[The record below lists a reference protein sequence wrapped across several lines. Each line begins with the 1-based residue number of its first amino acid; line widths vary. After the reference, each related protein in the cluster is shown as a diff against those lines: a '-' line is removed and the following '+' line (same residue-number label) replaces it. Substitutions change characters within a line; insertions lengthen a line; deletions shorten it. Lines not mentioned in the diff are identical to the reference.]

1 MLIDS
6 GPAVEFGELADEEEL
21 ELELEAIYDDV
32 RCILGGLADTDP
44 DPGLS
49 VLDSG
54 NGYSNRIEL
63 VANGVPI
70 IWEEGEWS
78 VRSARDG
85 RLGGVMDE
93 RDGGEDIAAVGR
105 VMRRGEE
112 DKRRGGGRRREKVRC
127 CGVSVGAAGV
137 GGSPFTITAA
147 AYRKERERSI
157 I

>member
-6 GPAVEFGELADEEEL
+6 GPAVEFGDEEGL

-54 NGYSNRIEL
+54 NGYSNLIEF

-70 IWEEGEWS
+70 ICEEGEWS

-85 RLGGVMDE
+85 RDGKLGGGGEALVGGV
-93 RDGGEDIAAVGR
+93 RDGREDIVVVGR
-105 VMRRGEE
+105 VMRRGGWVRDE
-112 DKRRGGGRRREKVRC
+112 RRGGGRRREKVRC
-127 CGVSVGAAGV
+127 CGVSVG
-137 GGSPFTITAA
+137 GSSLFTITVAA
-147 AYRKERERSI
+147 
-157 I
+157 

>member
-6 GPAVEFGELADEEEL
+6 GPAVEFGELADEE
-21 ELELEAIYDDV
+21 ELEAIYDDV

-54 NGYSNRIEL
+54 NGYSNLIEF

-70 IWEEGEWS
+70 ICEEGEWS

-85 RLGGVMDE
+85 RDGKLGGGGEALVGGV
-93 RDGGEDIAAVGR
+93 RDGREDIVGVGR
-105 VMRRGEE
+105 VMWRGGCVRE

-127 CGVSVGAAGV
+127 CGVSVG
-137 GGSPFTITAA
+137 GSSLFTITVAA
-147 AYRKERERSI
+147 
-157 I
+157 